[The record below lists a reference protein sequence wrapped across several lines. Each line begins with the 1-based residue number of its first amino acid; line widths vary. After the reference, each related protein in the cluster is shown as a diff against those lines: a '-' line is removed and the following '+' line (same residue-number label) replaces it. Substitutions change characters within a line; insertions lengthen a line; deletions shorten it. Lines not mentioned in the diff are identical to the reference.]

1 MSALH
6 REPAGRTLTSVTQHP
21 HGTGPATPHP
31 ATAPPEPAHTP
42 VPDGVVPADFWEERY
57 SGTDRVWSG
66 RPNQIL
72 TRVAADLAP
81 GRALDLGCGEGGD
94 AIWLAH
100 HGWDVT
106 GLDISVTATR
116 RAAEAARAAGLPPE
130 RIRFLAADLSALD
143 HAGTFD
149 LVTAS
154 YLHSPVEFPRADV
167 LRHAAGLV
175 APGGHLLVL
184 SHADF
189 PPWARGHDHAEHR
202 FLTPAEEVAEI
213 GLDGDGWTVVL
224 AETRSRDAVGPE
236 GQTAV
241 LDDAVV
247 LARRDG

>member
-1 MSALH
+1 MRRRAF
-6 REPAGRTLTSVTQHP
+6 GRTLASVTQQP
-21 HGTGPATPHP
+21 EAPGPATPHP
-31 ATAPPEPAHTP
+31 ATNPPAAGHTP
-42 VPDGVVPADFWEERY
+42 APTGVVPADFWEERY
-57 SGTDRVWSG
+57 AGSDRVWSG

-72 TRVAADLAP
+72 TQVAADLPP

-94 AIWLAH
+94 AIWLAQR
-100 HGWDVT
+100 GWDVT
-106 GLDISVTATR
+106 GLDISLTATR
-116 RAAEAARAAGLPPE
+116 RAAEAARAAGLPPA

-143 HAGTFD
+143 HAGAFD

-154 YLHSPVEFPRADV
+154 YLHSPVKFPRSEV

-175 APGGHLLVL
+175 APGGHLLVV

-189 PPWARGHDHAEHR
+189 PPWAQGHDRAEHR
-202 FLTPAEEVAEI
+202 FLSAAEEVAEI
-213 GLDGDGWTVVL
+213 GLDRGGWTVVL

>member
-1 MSALH
+1 M
-6 REPAGRTLTSVTQHP
+6 TQQP
-21 HGTGPATPHP
+21 HGPATPGP
-31 ATAPPEPAHTP
+31 TSAPPPAGHTP
-42 VPDGVVPADFWEERY
+42 VPGGVVPADFWEERY
-57 SGTDRVWSG
+57 SGTDQVWSG

-72 TRVAADLAP
+72 TQVAADLTP

-94 AIWLAH
+94 AIWLAGQ
-100 HGWDVT
+100 GWDVT
-106 GLDISVTATR
+106 GLDISLTATR

-130 RIRFLAADLSALD
+130 RIRFLAADLAALD

-154 YLHSPVEFPRADV
+154 YLHSPVEFPRTEV

-189 PPWARGHDHAEHR
+189 PPWSQARDHGEHR
-202 FLTPAEEVAEI
+202 FLSAAEEVAEI
-213 GLDGDGWTVVL
+213 GLDGPGWTVVL

-236 GQTAV
+236 GQQAI

-247 LARRDG
+247 LARRDR